1 MILEEEI
8 KNKALKLKLERINEL
23 NQWWEY
29 RKKFLSNLQ
38 NKNLINFLNW
48 KECTDAFVVT
58 YEPTMRIEFDSLDK
72 NYWSEII
79 KESNTGTPLLAS
91 FAPYTS
97 PNMIHYAYH
106 VDVFQ
111 KKYDKKIIDYNTI
124 IEFGGGYGGMCR
136 LIRKMGFKG
145 KYILYDL
152 PELNLLQ
159 EYYLIKENCMENTVI
174 TNNFSIFN
182 DKYDLLIATWSLSEI
197 PLSIREKVAQSAKNF
212 IMASQFEFAGIDN
225 IKYFNSLKLD
235 VFNIEHLPGNF
246 YIMGVNK

>member
-1 MILEEEI
+1 MSTPIRI
-8 KNKALKLKLERINEL
+8 KRSAVPGKRPQVSDLQLGELALNTYDGSLYSKRFRPGIG
-23 NQWWEY
+23 
-29 RKKFLSNLQ
+29 
-38 NKNLINFLNW
+38 
-48 KECTDAFVVT
+48 TD
-58 YEPTMRIEFDSLDK
+58 
-72 NYWSEII
+72 
-79 KESNTGTPLLAS
+79 
-91 FAPYTS
+91 
-97 PNMIHYAYH
+97 
-106 VDVFQ
+106 
-111 KKYDKKIIDYNTI
+111 I